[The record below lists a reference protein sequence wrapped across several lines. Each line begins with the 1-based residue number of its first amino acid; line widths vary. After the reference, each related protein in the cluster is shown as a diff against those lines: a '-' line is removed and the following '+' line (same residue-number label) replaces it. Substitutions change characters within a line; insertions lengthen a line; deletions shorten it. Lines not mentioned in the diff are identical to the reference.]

1 MQDAGYAIPSYPDAP
16 SNEAEKN
23 TKAAYDKIKGSAVN
37 PVLREGNSDRRAPKP
52 VKAYAAKNPHS
63 MGAWSAS
70 SASHVSTM
78 GSGDFAS
85 NEKSV
90 TITKAGSVKIQLVNA
105 KGTSILKEAVPVLE
119 GEIIDDTYEKSITCL
134 LEAQIADAKDKGFC
148 SLSHESNHDEGFRP
162 HHFWPCGT
170 HLF

>member
-1 MQDAGYAIPSYPDAP
+1 
-16 SNEAEKN
+16 
-23 TKAAYDKIKGSAVN
+23 
-37 PVLREGNSDRRAPKP
+37 
-52 VKAYAAKNPHS
+52 
-63 MGAWSAS
+63 MGEWSAS

-119 GEIIDDTYEKSITCL
+119 GEIIDATLMSKKAL
-134 LEAQIADAKDKGFC
+134 LAFLEAQIADAKDKGVLF
-148 SLSHESNHDEGFRP
+148 LFTYESNHDEGFGP

-170 HLF
+170 RIF